1 MNKKI
6 EEIKNDIESY
16 LKETIDHQNKHIDY
30 ILYNPK
36 NDDVYVL
43 ASDGYDEA
51 IEFAPYSKN
60 KIDDYTQVPDWDFNF
75 DYYIYNYLEEG
86 LKIGYMTDEVHY
98 GIWHS
103 IFELYPTDIEYKDG
117 VQEYLQYCKDNN
129 ITKEYLD
136 KKTGLSTP
144 NVMQYYKTKYVKV
157 LENWKT
163 DYGDLRCN
171 AFLYENGKAKAYI
184 IASYEETVENVED
197 LIYIDFDEYLKLPKV
212 SKCSKLLQTVY
223 DNVCESTA
231 SISHITKEDWNN
243 HYTNFNEKDIEKL
256 KEDIKKY
263 HLEDVITIDDDG
275 YKIIGWGDLETRFND
290 DRKLEKNKNKDRER

>member
-1 MNKKI
+1 MNRKI

-30 ILYNPK
+30 ILYNSK

-86 LKIGYMTDEVHY
+86 LKIGYMTDEVHNA
-98 GIWHS
+98 IWNS
-103 IFELYPTDIEYKDG
+103 IYELYPADIEYKNG

-129 ITKEYLD
+129 IIKEYLD

-144 NVMQYYKTKYVKV
+144 DIMQYYKAKYVKV
-157 LENWKT
+157 LENWET

-171 AFLYENGKAKAYI
+171 AVLYENGKEKAYI
-184 IASYEETVENVED
+184 VASYEENIEDVED
-197 LIYIDFDEYLKLPKV
+197 FIYQDFDEYLKLPKV
-212 SKCSKLLQTVY
+212 SKCSKLLQKVY

-243 HYTNFNEKDIEKL
+243 HYTKFNEKDIEKL

>member
-1 MNKKI
+1 MNRKI

-16 LKETIDHQNKHIDY
+16 LKETIEHQNKHIDY
-30 ILYNPK
+30 ILFNPK

-51 IEFAPYSKN
+51 IEFTPYSKN
-60 KIDDYTQVPDWDFNF
+60 KIVDYTYVPEWDFNF

-86 LKIGYMTDEVHY
+86 LKIGYMTDDVHY
-98 GIWHS
+98 GIWNS
-103 IFELYPTDIEYKDG
+103 ISELYPTDIEYKNG

-144 NVMQYYKTKYVKV
+144 NIMQYYKTKYVKV
-157 LENWKT
+157 LENWET
-163 DYGDLRCN
+163 DYGDLRCS
-171 AFLYENGKAKAYI
+171 AILYENGKAKAYI
-184 IASYEETVENVED
+184 IASYEENLGD
-197 LIYIDFDEYLKLPKV
+197 IDYLIGCDFEEYLKLPKI
-212 SKCSKLLQTVY
+212 SKCSKLLQKVY
-223 DNVCESTA
+223 DNVCQSTA
-231 SISHITKEDWNN
+231 SICYISKEDWNKY
-243 HYTNFNEKDIEKL
+243 YTNFNDKDIEKL

-263 HLEDVITIDDDG
+263 YLEDVVTIDNHG
-275 YKIIGWGDLETRFND
+275 FKIVGWGDLETRFND